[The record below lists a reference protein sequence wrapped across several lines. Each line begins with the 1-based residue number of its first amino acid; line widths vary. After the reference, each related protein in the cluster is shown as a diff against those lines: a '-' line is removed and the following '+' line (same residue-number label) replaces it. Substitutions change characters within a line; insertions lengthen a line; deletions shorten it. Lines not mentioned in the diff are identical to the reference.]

1 MQGLVYH
8 VGGLGDLVL
17 SLPAIH
23 RVAAAFAGLEWRFW
37 GPAERLR
44 LLPPGFGP
52 APPELVR
59 LGHTLWGER
68 PAPEALGA
76 LGSCRAVLAFGGRAP
91 PAWVHRA
98 RGRALAVASFP
109 PPGGAWVPVHQRD
122 QLDRLGVPR
131 AREPWLRAWRGRVLP
146 PGRPDRIVLHPGSG
160 DPRKNLPQGTWA
172 RALGALR
179 QQTGLGVEIVLGPA
193 EAERGGW
200 GALRQEA
207 DAVAVCEGLGE
218 LLGVL
223 ARARLYLGNDSGPT
237 HLAGI
242 LGIPAVAVFGPSDPR
257 LWRPLGPR
265 VAVVRARA
273 ACAPCTGGGPI
284 ACSTAE
290 CLKEVPSGEIVRA
303 ALAVMGPGR

>member
-1 MQGLVYH
+1 MQGLIYH

-23 RVAAAFAGLEWRFW
+23 RVTAAFPGLEWRFW

-52 APPELVR
+52 APPGLVR

-68 PAPEALGA
+68 PAPDALKA
-76 LGSCRAVLAFGGRAP
+76 VGSFRAVLAFGGRTP
-91 PAWVHRA
+91 PAWVHHA
-98 RGRALAVASFP
+98 PGEVLALASFP
-109 PPGGAWVPVHQRD
+109 PPGGQWVPVHQRD

-146 PGRPDRIVLHPGSG
+146 PGKPVRIVLHPGSG
-160 DPRKNLPQGTWA
+160 DTRKNLPQGTWA
-172 RALGALR
+172 RVLGALR
-179 QQTGLGVEIVLGPA
+179 RQTGLAAEIVVGPA
-193 EAERGGW
+193 EVERGW
-200 GALRQEA
+200 WEALRREV
-207 DAVAVCEGLGE
+207 DAVAVCEGLGD
-218 LLGVL
+218 LLEVL

-284 ACSTAE
+284 GCPDPRCLQEVAPAE
-290 CLKEVPSGEIVRA
+290 LIRA
-303 ALAVMGPGR
+303 ALGALDLAT